1 MKKNKNAK
9 QKENS
14 SRCKYKMLFYID
26 NTDAL
31 QSYNEY
37 MQRFYPQLKVEPKV
51 QGLKIEE
58 NIEQSTNIVENNT
71 TQNNL
76 KNNQL
81 EDYDE
86 LIQQFLKYSQSNVYK
101 NIIYAFQKHIS
112 ELKDEKLQQIY
123 EKLTPDKWKF
133 SYIQLR
139 AYQNFKNCGRFNLK
153 MKNLIKS
160 KNLNKIFSF
169 FLQNAENLWMNGSKL
184 KDKSQHLD
192 AIQILMQIQQ
202 NPEIVKNIDNYK
214 KSKKSEK

>member
-1 MKKNKNAK
+1 MKKNKNSK
-9 QKENS
+9 QKEKTQ
-14 SRCKYKMLFYID
+14 RCKYKMFFNID
-26 NTDAL
+26 ITDAS
-31 QSYNEY
+31 QQYNEY
-37 MQRFYPQLKVEPKV
+37 MQRFYPQIKIESKL

-58 NIEQSTNIVENNT
+58 QIEQSSNLVENIT
-71 TQNNL
+71 TKNNL

-81 EDYDE
+81 EDNEE
-86 LIQQFLKYSQSNVYK
+86 LILQFLKYSQSNVYK

-123 EKLTPDKWKF
+123 EQLTPDKWKF

-184 KDKSQHLD
+184 RDKAQHLD
-192 AIQILMQIQQ
+192 AIQILLQIQQ
-202 NPEIVKNIDNYK
+202 NPEIVKNIENYK